1 MTRILTL
8 GLMGFIMLLA
18 GCSSPPK
25 APDLG
30 GIYNHL
36 AQHEDP
42 YRNPVIL
49 IPGLLGSKLVDPDSG
64 VIVWGA
70 FGTGTLNPNKPDD
83 ARLFGLPMQPGK
95 NLQELTDRVKPSGT
109 LDRVV
114 VNFGGYPIEQ
124 NA

>member
-1 MTRILTL
+1 MFRNLVGCCMAL
-8 GLMGFIMLLA
+8 LLLLA

-25 APDLG
+25 TPDLG

-42 YRNPVIL
+42 YRNPIIL
-49 IPGLLGSKLVDPDSG
+49 IPGLLGSKLVDPDSEM
-64 VIVWGA
+64 IVWGA
-70 FGTGTLNPNKPDD
+70 FGTGTLNPNKPEG

-95 NLQELTDRVKPSGT
+95 NLHELKDGVKPVGT

-114 VNFGGYPIEQ
+114 VNF
-124 NA
+124 

>member
-1 MTRILTL
+1 MIKVRILGWMVL
-8 GLMGFIMLLA
+8 GLLLA

-36 AQHEDP
+36 ARHEDP

-49 IPGLLGSKLVDPDSG
+49 IPGLLGSKLVDPESE
-64 VIVWGA
+64 VMVWGA
-70 FGTGTLNPNKPDD
+70 FGTGSLNPNKPDD